1 MRIVIL
7 FLNLAFVAL
16 MLVYLAAMVLSLLS
30 NRYRL
35 RKVAKNIA
43 SMDLVSRPLSAKEA
57 AACKK
62 IYPRFAKRF
71 PADARV
77 ITVSGGYG
85 YTTISGRYGAESR
98 MQHAIGPLPFYFMQC
113 MESSLNEN
121 EENTAELILLSNG
134 MAVPVSINSRWTVQ
148 QEAAARDALEKG
160 QFAVAAA
167 GASKLADRHEPPTVR
182 EYLMYHPPLRLAA
195 SVILLIG
202 IILLLT
208 WNQDLPDFLLYAGTA
223 VTAAAF
229 LWILVPG
236 GALAAKK
243 TSLVRL
249 SGTAVFRGSRIMV
262 DRFLLQVLPKGYA
275 HIEDGK
281 PVVLEGW
288 IHPKKHDVFC
298 TATIHTPYGETLWSL
313 EKNHWSRNWMRFL
326 IPLIVTTIAVL
337 IYTDVNSSGTIA
349 KDYLNWRKHGQTVR
363 TFDSL
368 SRLAEEVEK
377 PGGIP
382 AGSILNLENFAI
394 LQDPSRPGTDYAYR
408 VIERK
413 AAESPDFSEAR
424 KRAAQLSRLIRTPLA
439 TSIFIGTNYPE
450 TRLWYISLYIDQFTS
465 NESPADFAETFSDS
479 IHFTSFLEAAAAY
492 EAAGFAGSTDALL
505 HSWSAFI
512 REETDAINEF
522 IANEVSRTL
531 QNRPAVSITSDYHT
545 PEVYYSIPYT
555 CFTESHFDPYR
566 IPSPSR
572 HNFNRSEPRESW
584 IAETPRYE
592 EALGELEELYTEFP
606 NTTTDRLTAFV
617 TGSGRTADGEPV
629 LELSFSRYRVE
640 RAQQEADKLIILLAL
655 AAAAV
660 FFTSALAASILWD
673 LFTTRWNLKN

>member
-16 MLVYLAAMVLSLLS
+16 MLVYLAAMVISLLS

-62 IYPRFAKRF
+62 IYPRFAKRI

-77 ITVSGGYG
+77 ITVSGSYG

-98 MQHAIGPLPFYFMQC
+98 MQHTIGPIPFLFLQC
-113 MESSLNEN
+113 MESSLFE
-121 EENTAELILLSNG
+121 EQENTAELILLSNG
-134 MAVPVSINSRWTVQ
+134 TALPVSLNSTWTVH

-160 QFAVAAA
+160 QFAAAAA
-167 GASKLADRHEPPTVR
+167 GASKLVDRHKPPTAR
-182 EYLMYHPPLRLAA
+182 EYLMYHPPIRLAA

-208 WNQDLPDFLLYAGTA
+208 WNRESPIILLYAGAA

-229 LWILVPG
+229 LWILFPG

-298 TATIHTPYGETLWSL
+298 TATIHTPNGETLWSL

-363 TFDSL
+363 TFGSL

-377 PGGIP
+377 PGGVP

-465 NESPADFAETFSDS
+465 NESPVDFAETFSDS
-479 IHFTSFLEAAAAY
+479 IHFTSFLEAASAY
-492 EAAGFAGSTDALL
+492 EAAGFTGSTDSLL
-505 HSWSAFI
+505 HSWTAFL
-512 REETDAINEF
+512 REETDTINEL
-522 IANEVSRTL
+522 ITNEVTRAL
-531 QNRPAVSITSDYHT
+531 QNQTGVPITSDYFT
-545 PEVYYSIPYT
+545 PDASISIPWSYLE
-555 CFTESHFDPYR
+555 ESHFDPYQ

-572 HNFNRSEPRESW
+572 HNFGRSEPRESW
-584 IAETPRYE
+584 IAETPRFE
-592 EALGELEELYTEFP
+592 ERLNELKELYTYFP
-606 NTTTDRLTAFV
+606 NTTDGSPIAFV
-617 TGSGRTADGEPV
+617 TGSGRTTDGEPI

-640 RAQQEADKLIILLAL
+640 RAQQEREKLIILLAL
-655 AAAAV
+655 TA
-660 FFTSALAASILWD
+660 FGIGFTLGLLSNL
-673 LFTTRWNLKN
+673 LKNLAQKA

>member
-160 QFAVAAA
+160 QFAAAAA
-167 GASKLADRHEPPTVR
+167 GTSKLVDRHKPPTAR
-182 EYLMYHPPLRLAA
+182 EYLMYHPPIRLAA

-208 WNQDLPDFLLYAGTA
+208 WNRESPIILLYAGTA

-337 IYTDVNSSGTIA
+337 IYTDVNASGTIA
-349 KDYLNWRKHGQTVR
+349 NDYLNWRKHGQTVR

-408 VIERK
+408 VTERK

-465 NESPADFAETFSDS
+465 NESPADFAEIFSDS
-479 IHFTSFLEAAAAY
+479 IHFTSFLEAASAY
-492 EAAGFAGSTDALL
+492 EAAGFTGSTDSLL
-505 HSWSAFI
+505 HSWTAFL
-512 REETDAINEF
+512 REETDTINEL
-522 IANEVSRTL
+522 ITNEVTRVL
-531 QNRPAVSITSDYHT
+531 QNQTGVPITSDYFT
-545 PEVYYSIPYT
+545 PDASISIPWSYLE
-555 CFTESHFDPYR
+555 ESHFDPYQ

-572 HNFNRSEPRESW
+572 HNFGRSEPRESW
-584 IAETPRYE
+584 IAETPRFE
-592 EALGELEELYTEFP
+592 ERLNELKELYTYFP
-606 NTTTDRLTAFV
+606 NTTDGSPIAFV
-617 TGSGRTADGEPV
+617 TGSGRTTDGEPI

-640 RAQQEADKLIILLAL
+640 RAQQEREKLIILLAL
-655 AAAAV
+655 TA
-660 FFTSALAASILWD
+660 FGIGFTLGLLSNL
-673 LFTTRWNLKN
+673 LKNLAQKA